1 MADAGHDYADAKLAE
16 FQAEV
21 AETYRQAEET
31 ARKRLEAHLKRF
43 AKADDEKR
51 KRVES
56 GDMGKQAYADWRRS
70 QMMTGYRYQQV
81 LEQVADAY
89 ARADQV
95 AVDAINGKLPQV
107 YAENANYGGWQACEA
122 TGLNLS
128 WSLMDA
134 DTAQH
139 MLTSGQAMFAMP
151 ALDVAKDKAWNRKL
165 MASQLTQGVLLGES
179 IPKLAKRMERVTGSN
194 YATAVRTARTAVTG
208 AENAGRVES
217 YRRAGAMGIRLQKEW
232 LATLDGRTRHSH
244 RQLDREKVPE
254 GEKFSNGCRYPGD
267 PEGRYAEIC
276 NCRCTLVPA
285 IEGIDQDAAER
296 WSRLPAGMTYEQ
308 WKGELAQKPK
318 TGVSPQP
325 VPQAMDKGA
334 AVYKALSSA
343 QVGTV
348 ESILAKSEPR
358 AKAAY
363 LANEHRFNY
372 LGNPIKG
379 DGAYFTIFDA
389 RAKTAGVR
397 LRLDDAFEKSKRPSG
412 TTWFHEFGHN
422 IDHLAAKGMSSSE
435 KRALGISPNGTHLS
449 SSFLGNVFGI
459 TLRKEANDYI
469 NERSRQ
475 LKIQFKEAKAEQDI
489 YWLVENGY
497 VSAYRAQKYMKGE
510 ITFAQAV
517 RDAKHTKAIAY
528 KNVADEISALTDAQK
543 ADVSD
548 LFCGATLN
556 KCDDGWRHR
565 KSYWKPKGAPKDYEC
580 IPLAHEG
587 FAEFYSAYTA
597 NPESLEMLQKY
608 FPESSIIFEEL
619 LRIAAK
625 GA

>member
-151 ALDVAKDKAWNRKL
+151 ALDVAKDKAWNRRL

-208 AENAGRVES
+208 AENAGRVAS
-217 YRRAGAMGIRLQKEW
+217 YKRAGEMGIRLQKEW

-244 RQLDREKVPE
+244 RQLDQEKVPE

-285 IEGIDQDAAER
+285 LEGIDQDGAER

-308 WKGELAQKPK
+308 WKGELE
-318 TGVSPQP
+318 VSGGN
-325 VPQAMDKGA
+325 DKVRETVSGM
-334 AVYKALSSA
+334 YKALDECGNRDLKNLFAKYRGKLKAKDEPGGTSHFSPTR
-343 QVGTV
+343 GTV
-348 ESILAKSEPR
+348 IIDASRSIAGSAIYGPHGLA
-358 AKAAY
+358 
-363 LANEHRFNY
+363 L
-372 LGNPIKG
+372 
-379 DGAYFTIFDA
+379 
-389 RAKTAGVR
+389 
-397 LRLDDAFEKSKRPSG
+397 
-412 TTWFHEFGHN
+412 HEFGHMVDWLSN
-422 IDHLAAKGMSSSE
+422 GGKAFSSAKSGIVAAIDADWA
-435 KRALGISPNGTHLS
+435 R
-449 SSFLGNVFGI
+449 
-459 TLRKEANDYI
+459 
-469 NERSRQ
+469 
-475 LKIQFKEAKAEQDI
+475 
-489 YWLVENGY
+489 
-497 VSAYRAQKYMKGE
+497 YRAAVADSLVSERLIALSARDLAREMRRMGQDLGDDAMVEAARNARRLARDEGADFGRLYEDEPFRSAFDRFYKAAIGGRWE
-510 ITFAQAV
+510 ITSKEIDSSALEKVKSETDGKKLHQIASLSDVLQGASGVQYPLGVGHPPDYFKGSSANEARATEFFAEMCE
-517 RDAKHTKAIAY
+517 AIA
-528 KNVADEISALTDAQK
+528 
-543 ADVSD
+543 
-548 LFCGATLN
+548 
-556 KCDDGWRHR
+556 
-565 KSYWKPKGAPKDYEC
+565 
-580 IPLAHEG
+580 
-587 FAEFYSAYTA
+587 A
-597 NPESLEMLQKY
+597 NPESYKELRRM
-608 FPESSIIFEEL
+608 FPTAVQEFESLIRRL
-619 LRIAAK
+619 AK
-625 GA
+625 